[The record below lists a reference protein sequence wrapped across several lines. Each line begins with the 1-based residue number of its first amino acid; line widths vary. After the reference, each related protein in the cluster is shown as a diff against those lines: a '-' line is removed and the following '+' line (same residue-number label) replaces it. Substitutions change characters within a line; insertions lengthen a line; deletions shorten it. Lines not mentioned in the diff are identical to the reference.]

1 MNIRGELSMSSER
14 VRFYLEL
21 EERRERRFP
30 PTEVWDFLEAMILNR
45 VHEG

>member
-1 MNIRGELSMSSER
+1 MSSER

-21 EERRERRFP
+21 EEERRERRFP
-30 PTEVWDFLEAMILNR
+30 HTEVWDFLEAVILNR